1 MTTNTNAST
10 AIRARGG
17 FVMRR
22 LAASLDIAAQH
33 APPALAQQVGAGIRG
48 VEAARLA
55 GRFDNPHAAMAALMA
70 QIWPLLE
77 HLPKSDLVAL
87 VQDLEQGAPAA

>member
-1 MTTNTNAST
+1 MTTNTNASAAT
-10 AIRARGG
+10 RARGG
-17 FVMRR
+17 FIMRR
-22 LAASLDIAAQH
+22 LAASLDIAAKH
-33 APPALAQQVGAGIRG
+33 APPALVQQVGAGVKG
-48 VEAARLA
+48 VETDRLA

-87 VQDLEQGAPAA
+87 VRDLEQGAPAA